1 MEILL
6 KVLVVVSILSLIS
19 FAVAIWYL
27 VLRIT
32 KTLESIDKNIKRMAD
47 DMERVLKNA
56 DSITE
61 KIDNILTPI
70 EKITKITPILGLVI
84 RFFPFFKKG
93 KK

>member
-1 MEILL
+1 MNA
-6 KVLVVVSILSLIS
+6 LVVVSILSLIS
-19 FAVAIWYL
+19 ITVAIWYL
-27 VLRIT
+27 VLKIT
-32 KTLESIDKNIKRMAD
+32 KTLESIDKNIEKMAD
-47 DMERVLKNA
+47 DMERILKNA

-70 EKITKITPILGLVI
+70 ERITKITPILSLIV